1 MTLLTMVLKIIQQM
15 NKLLKFFNKD
25 KLLVRKGHLQS
36 ELNHVILFLHRE
48 YNKIIYK
55 FIVFKLN
62 N

>member
-15 NKLLKFFNKD
+15 NKLLKFFNND

-36 ELNHVILFLHRE
+36 ELNHVILILHRK
-48 YNKIIYK
+48 YNKIINT

>member
-15 NKLLKFFNKD
+15 NKLLKFFNND
-25 KLLVRKGHLQS
+25 KLLVRKGHLHS
-36 ELNHVILFLHRE
+36 ELNHVILILHRK
-48 YNKIIYK
+48 YNKIINT